1 MKYSIIVPVYNV
13 EQFLETCIE
22 SILHQNFIDFEIIA
36 VNDGSTDGSKEIL
49 EDYLKKTERLKVIHQ
64 RNKGL
69 GGARNTGIQ
78 TATGDY
84 LLLLDS
90 DDYLEMN
97 ALETLATY
105 LDKYNLDILAFDCNK
120 VDIEGNIIETISVI
134 DYKEKY
140 TPLTQKQ
147 FLFFE
152 PTACTKVYK
161 RTLFTQ
167 NKIRFP
173 ERLWYEDLATVFRLV
188 PYAKR
193 IGYLKE
199 SCYNYV
205 QQPNSITHSVNTE
218 RMMEI
223 IDSFN
228 LEMDFYKNKGLFE
241 EYYAELEWNC
251 ALHVLYY
258 SAYRFLTCGYN
269 KKQMLSLYK
278 YSKTNFP
285 NIEKNKYVLQ
295 KKESK
300 NLMEL
305 VINKH
310 FFRFYLH
317 TGFIIKCVKF
327 IKTIVP
333 LKRWR

>member
-1 MKYSIIVPVYNV
+1 
-13 EQFLETCIE
+13 
-22 SILHQNFIDFEIIA
+22 
-36 VNDGSTDGSKEIL
+36 
-49 EDYLKKTERLKVIHQ
+49 
-64 RNKGL
+64 
-69 GGARNTGIQ
+69 
-78 TATGDY
+78 
-84 LLLLDS
+84 
-90 DDYLEMN
+90 
-97 ALETLATY
+97 
-105 LDKYNLDILAFDCNK
+105 
-120 VDIEGNIIETISVI
+120 
-134 DYKEKY
+134 
-140 TPLTQKQ
+140 
-147 FLFFE
+147 
-152 PTACTKVYK
+152 
-161 RTLFTQ
+161 
-167 NKIRFP
+167 
-173 ERLWYEDLATVFRLV
+173 
-188 PYAKR
+188 
-193 IGYLKE
+193 
-199 SCYNYV
+199 
-205 QQPNSITHSVNTE
+205 
-218 RMMEI
+218 MEI

>member
-22 SILHQNFIDFEIIA
+22 SILHQNFIDYEIIA

-205 QQPNSITHSVNTE
+205 QQPNSITHSFH
-218 RMMEI
+218 
-223 IDSFN
+223 S
-228 LEMDFYKNKGLFE
+228 
-241 EYYAELEWNC
+241 
-251 ALHVLYY
+251 
-258 SAYRFLTCGYN
+258 SAC
-269 KKQMLSLYK
+269 
-278 YSKTNFP
+278 
-285 NIEKNKYVLQ
+285 
-295 KKESK
+295 
-300 NLMEL
+300 
-305 VINKH
+305 
-310 FFRFYLH
+310 
-317 TGFIIKCVKF
+317 
-327 IKTIVP
+327 
-333 LKRWR
+333 

>member
-22 SILHQNFIDFEIIA
+22 SILHQNFIDYEIIA

-134 DYKEKY
+134 DYKEK
-140 TPLTQKQ
+140 
-147 FLFFE
+147 
-152 PTACTKVYK
+152 
-161 RTLFTQ
+161 
-167 NKIRFP
+167 
-173 ERLWYEDLATVFRLV
+173 
-188 PYAKR
+188 
-193 IGYLKE
+193 
-199 SCYNYV
+199 
-205 QQPNSITHSVNTE
+205 
-218 RMMEI
+218 
-223 IDSFN
+223 
-228 LEMDFYKNKGLFE
+228 
-241 EYYAELEWNC
+241 
-251 ALHVLYY
+251 
-258 SAYRFLTCGYN
+258 
-269 KKQMLSLYK
+269 
-278 YSKTNFP
+278 
-285 NIEKNKYVLQ
+285 
-295 KKESK
+295 
-300 NLMEL
+300 
-305 VINKH
+305 
-310 FFRFYLH
+310 
-317 TGFIIKCVKF
+317 
-327 IKTIVP
+327 
-333 LKRWR
+333 